1 MPGSVQVQRQNCLH
15 LHNMEGSDSCSVTIP
30 LVNTAIRMYGVFDMT
45 LISCVHI
52 CPQAFVC
59 GQLRCLGSQII
70 LTCAWG

>member
-45 LISCVHI
+45 LISCVHVHRRS
-52 CPQAFVC
+52 CVASSAASEVK
-59 GQLRCLGSQII
+59 
-70 LTCAWG
+70 